1 VRLLLTA
8 RERNGM
14 NRVDIDITIMYG
26 GLIDPGDLRTYIEGA
41 IDSYMGENYGK
52 VQYQDHVI
60 VVEENH
66 GE

>member
-1 VRLLLTA
+1 
-8 RERNGM
+8 M
-14 NRVDIDITIMYG
+14 NRVDIDISIIYG
-26 GLIDPGDLRTYIEGA
+26 GLIDPSELRSYIEGA

-66 GE
+66 GD